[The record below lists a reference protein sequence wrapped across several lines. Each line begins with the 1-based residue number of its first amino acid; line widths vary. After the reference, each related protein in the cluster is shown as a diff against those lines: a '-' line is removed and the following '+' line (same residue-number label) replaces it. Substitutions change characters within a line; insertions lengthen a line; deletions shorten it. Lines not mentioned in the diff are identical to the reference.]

1 MRGTEQAT
9 LLSVTLCR
17 QEFGEPAQVLL
28 ILILGQLGLL
38 IFCVLGELE
47 LGWRSDLVLFA
58 AAAMQVATGFL
69 LALGVSISYYVWCQ
83 KRGSYSFLALVF
95 CFF

>member
-1 MRGTEQAT
+1 VRGTEQAT

-38 IFCVLGELE
+38 IFCVLGGLE
-47 LGWRSDLVLFA
+47 FGCPPDLVLVV
-58 AAAMQVATGFL
+58 AAAMQVATGFV
-69 LALGVSISYYVWCQ
+69 LALGVSMSYYVWCQ
-83 KRGSYSFLALVF
+83 KRGS
-95 CFF
+95 